1 MPPSTLNIASYEPR
15 SGGTLVPATVT
26 YDGATAH
33 LLPSA
38 SLAANTTYTVS
49 ISTEAKDVHGVPLS
63 ETKTWTFTTIATAVT
78 GPAMLNLGTA
88 AFYSIL
94 AQSAVANSGTSEVIG
109 DMALTP
115 GASSAITGFA
125 LSAPTSYA
133 TSAYVFG
140 NVNGLTLL
148 PGLYRFDGDVTIP
161 VSVSLTGG
169 ENDIWIFQVAGNIS
183 VADRAVL
190 LLRSGAQASNV
201 YWQVAGQATLGAG
214 SIFRGIV
221 LSRSQIIMNG
231 DAVIQGRLCVDDHA
245 SQPRVPG
252 GLVRSA

>member
-1 MPPSTLNIASYEPR
+1 MTRLSIALAAAALLLAACGDKSSPTSGNGVAPTVTSTGPLDVVGGVVRNPTITATFSEAMRPSTLNIVSYELR

-49 ISTEAKDVHGVPLS
+49 ISTEAKDVEGVPLN

-78 GPAMLNLGTA
+78 GPAKLNLGTA

-140 NVNGLTLL
+140 KVYAADYAT
-148 PGLYRFDGDVTIP
+148 PT
-161 VSVSLTGG
+161 
-169 ENDIWIFQVAGNIS
+169 AGMLAN
-183 VADRAVL
+183 
-190 LLRSGAQASNV
+190 
-201 YWQVAGQATLGAG
+201 AG
-214 SIFRGIV
+214 
-221 LSRSQIIMNG
+221 
-231 DAVIQGRLCVDDHA
+231 
-245 SQPRVPG
+245 
-252 GLVRSA
+252 